1 MVLSLCKLIK
11 NVVILVLKGV
21 IMEQDKVLI
30 GQKVKEIRK
39 KNKLTQEKFCEK
51 IGIEPSS
58 LSNIETG
65 KSFPSLGTVLTIME
79 KFEIQADEFFNFG
92 YFAPDEDLEQSMFS
106 IIKNLSSS
114 EKQLAYRILK
124 QFNV

>member
-1 MVLSLCKLIK
+1 
-11 NVVILVLKGV
+11 
-21 IMEQDKVLI
+21 MEQDKVLI

-124 QFNV
+124 QFKV

>member
-1 MVLSLCKLIK
+1 
-11 NVVILVLKGV
+11 
-21 IMEQDKVLI
+21 MEKDKMLI
-30 GQKVKEIRK
+30 GQKIKEIRK

-79 KFEIQADEFFNFG
+79 KFEIQADTFFNFG
-92 YFAPDEDLEQSMFS
+92 YFAPEEELEQSMFN
-106 IIKNLSSS
+106 IIRNLQPND
-114 EKQLAYRILK
+114 KQLAYRILK

>member
-1 MVLSLCKLIK
+1 
-11 NVVILVLKGV
+11 
-21 IMEQDKVLI
+21 MEKDKILI
-30 GQKVKEIRK
+30 GQKIKEIRK
-39 KNKLTQEKFCEK
+39 KHKLTQEKFCEK

-79 KFEIQADEFFNFG
+79 KFEIQADEFFSFG
-92 YFAPDEDLEQSMFS
+92 YFAPVEELEQSMFD
-106 IIKNLSSS
+106 IIRSLPPD

-124 QFNV
+124 QFNT